1 MVAGLLD
8 TESEQVCSEGRSSQK
23 PEELCSEGRF
33 KEAEVAYTELLEK
46 AGRAEEEELALL
58 YNNRGH
64 ARWIL
69 CVLPIIKGVTYYWQ
83 VYAG

>member
-8 TESEQVCSEGRSSQK
+8 TESQQVCSEGGSSQK

-33 KEAEVAYTELLEK
+33 KEAEIAYTELLEK
-46 AGRAEEEELALL
+46 AETAEEEELALL

-64 ARWIL
+64 ARWIS
-69 CVLPIIKGVTYYWQ
+69 
-83 VYAG
+83 